1 MLKKTFNLMTFYL
14 FIFLTIP
21 FYLHAQKKI
30 VKFGKITKE
39 ELEMS
44 VYDKDTSAEAVILF
58 DYGISEIVYSP
69 DKGFVLQFVNHT
81 RIKILKKE
89 GLEYANVEIPLNIGR
104 TNVCERLGSLKAQ
117 TYNLENNKIVIS
129 KLSRKNVFK
138 EDVSKHLKL
147 EKFALPNVHV
157 GSVIEYKY
165 TISSEFFYIK
175 PWYFQSDIPIIW
187 SEYQTFIPEYFE
199 FKDFLGNYLSPYIQ
213 ESNSLSVSFP
223 GGGGTYQLNK
233 KRYVYKDVPAF
244 RTEDYITSP
253 KDYLAKIEFEHLLTK
268 IPGRGVETYTSSW
281 KEICNKLMIR
291 DDFGAALNRSG
302 IVKDL
307 VPLIKDNDKPEQ
319 KMISAYNLLRK
330 KMKWNGYYGIF
341 AETTLRAAYNKN
353 EGSAAEINLLL
364 VNLLRAVGI
373 EAYPTLLSTRSHGK
387 INKYYPKQS
396 SFNYVVAFVKI
407 NGKHLFLDA
416 SDDYVTPGEL
426 PFQCLNGEGLVV
438 LQTTPQWIKL
448 RSKETYRKSIFVLM
462 KVNED
467 KFKADLMKRS
477 YSLDARKLR
486 YNILK
491 KGKKEY
497 IEEYTNKKENWEI
510 ENYIIQNE
518 TDLSKPVIEKISIS
532 EFSNIDTD
540 ADLIY
545 LPAIIVDDDI
555 TNPFTS
561 EERKYP
567 VDFGVPISIKYN
579 LIFQIPDG
587 YEIDEAPK
595 SSVISLPERAAMF
608 VYKTQKQN
616 NMLQIICQININR
629 TLFLPEEYK
638 LLHDF
643 YTHVTEKLNEQIVLK
658 KIYNEK

>member
-1 MLKKTFNLMTFYL
+1 MLKKTFNLITFYL

-44 VYDKDTSAEAVILF
+44 VYDKDTSAEAVVLF
-58 DYGISEIVYSP
+58 DYGVSEIEYSSE
-69 DKGFVLQFVNHT
+69 KGFVLQFVNHT

-104 TNVCERLGSLKAQ
+104 TNVGEKLGSLKAQ

-129 KLSRKNVFK
+129 KLSRKDVFE
-138 EDVSKHLKL
+138 EDASQHLKL
-147 EKFALPNVHV
+147 KKFALPNVRV

-165 TISSEFFYIK
+165 TIASEFFYIK
-175 PWYFQSDIPIIW
+175 PWYFQSDIPVVW
-187 SEYQTFIPEYFE
+187 SEYQTIIPGYFK
-199 FKDFLGNYLSPYIQ
+199 FKHFLGNYLSPYIQ
-213 ESNSLSVSFP
+213 ETSTLLAPFP

-244 RTEDYITSP
+244 RNEDYITTP
-253 KDYLAKIEFEHLLTK
+253 KDYLAKIEFEHLSTE
-268 IPGRGVETYTSSW
+268 IPGKGIETYTSSW
-281 KEICNKLMIR
+281 GEICNKLMVR
-291 DDFGAALNRSG
+291 EDFGGALNRSG

-307 VPLIKDNDKPEQ
+307 ALLVNNNNKPEQ
-319 KMISAYNLLRK
+319 KMVTAYNLLRK
-330 KMKWNGYYGIF
+330 KMKWNGYSGIY

-353 EGSAAEINLLL
+353 EGNTAEINLLL

-373 EAYPTLLSTRSHGK
+373 EAYPTLVSTRSHGK

-396 SFNYVVAFVKI
+396 SFNYVVAYVRI

-416 SDDYVTPGEL
+416 SDDYVAPGEL
-426 PFQCLNGEGLVV
+426 PYQCLNGEGLVV
-438 LQTTPQWIKL
+438 LQANPQWIKL
-448 RSKETYRKSIFVLM
+448 RSTETYKKSISVLM
-462 KVNED
+462 KISENGL
-467 KFKADLMKRS
+467 KADLMRRS
-477 YSLDARKLR
+477 FSLDARKLR

-497 IEEYTNKKENWEI
+497 IKEYTDKQEDWDIKD
-510 ENYIIQNE
+510 YIIQNE
-518 TDLSKPVIEKISIS
+518 TDFSKPVVEKISIS

-545 LPAIIVDDDI
+545 LPAIIVDDEI

-567 VDFGVPISIKYN
+567 VDFGVPISIKYVLN
-579 LIFQIPDG
+579 FQVPDG
-587 YEIDEAPK
+587 FEIDETPQ
-595 SSVISLPERAAMF
+595 SSAVVLPEKAAF
-608 VYKTQKQN
+608 FIYKTQKQN

-638 LLHDF
+638 LLHEF